1 MSFISTLVY
10 MNKSKKITRKKKV
23 GTKRVGTK
31 RVGTKRF
38 RTKRVG
44 TKKFRI
50 GGVRVYKLDGK
61 FTTDPEILHEGKE
74 FFRKMTNNIEEKKIC
89 EILMKNPH
97 KNIIKIYGIGKDYID
112 MELLDTDMSL
122 EDNNKIKNLMIE
134 VKTYLQ
140 SLGIMYIDW
149 KLDNIGISEDGQIK
163 LFDFDVSGLIDIET
177 KEWIIEPPKYWSY
190 NKALQNGMVT
200 PIDIDNYAFN
210 IEFQNKKYN

>member
-1 MSFISTLVY
+1 
-10 MNKSKKITRKKKV
+10 MNKSKRITR
-23 GTKRVGTK
+23 TKRVGTK
-31 RVGTKRF
+31 RVGTKRVS
-38 RTKRVG
+38 TKKVG
-44 TKKFRI
+44 TKRFRI

-61 FTTDPEILHEGKE
+61 FTTDPKILHEGKE
-74 FFRKMTNNIEEKKIC
+74 FFRKMTTNIGEKKIC
-89 EILMKNPH
+89 KILMKNPH

-122 EDNNKIKNLMIE
+122 EDNNKIKNLMLE

-149 KLDNIGISEDGQIK
+149 KLDNIGINEDGQIK